1 MKFLLNL
8 YLDAAALPGDGFDH
22 EGFLAAAGQTGELI
36 TGHLFADPS
45 ISAVVQARGGVVT
58 VTEGP
63 YRQSPDHV
71 ASQYLVDC
79 ESRERAVELAALIS
93 SDRTRCVEVR
103 PLMDSAGM
111 EM

>member
-8 YLDAAALPGDGFDH
+8 YLRAAALPGDHFDH
-22 EGFLAAAGQTGELI
+22 ERFPAAPGELI
-36 TGHLFADPS
+36 SAHLFADPS
-45 ISAVVQARGGVVT
+45 ISAVVSVSDGVVT

-63 YRQSPDHV
+63 YSRTPDYV
-71 ASQYLVDC
+71 AGHYLIDC
-79 ESRERAVELAALIS
+79 ESRERAVELAATLS
-93 SDRTRCVEVR
+93 RDHDAGVEVR